1 MEFMKRYIYA
11 VSACLCA
18 LSQTLAAQNYNP
30 TVVVTNRYKAATEAA
45 RKGEVEMAVPDS
57 VRSFNM
63 TFDYSVF
70 DTPYRGAYE
79 FSPYSVEMKPSF
91 GGRRPGVFY
100 MNAGIGYTLHPELA
114 LVYTPFSNGRLS
126 LDIYG
131 NHHSYAGDYRKVGLD
146 DGNRLTGLKEDGKR
160 QYWKDWNYDMDN
172 DAGVSFRYD
181 WDRIGLTADLVY
193 DGLQQRDWLRS
204 RSLDR
209 GTAEV
214 RVFSKDTLSSGVGFG
229 TWMKYG
235 FGHDCMTPK
244 YAAERLSVGENSF
257 KAGADIGVRTKKSGR
272 FVLGMN
278 ADVAA
283 YMLGLGHRAAV
294 FEFAPRYILNVKR
307 WSFDLGVKADIPVT
321 SGGAG
326 YENSATH
333 QYVYPSVK
341 VGYGFRRIPLSLW
354 LGVDGGERM
363 NSYTT
368 LAGDFRHYGISSSSL
383 SSHATLGNTV
393 ERVRASFGLKGRI
406 RSVFGYEAFVS
417 YAERSTSVMER
428 VLLKDVEFGGGTM
441 ALPVYDLA
449 FAPSGLLTAGL
460 DARYSDDWGRV
471 DLGLRYNGLFVRD
484 EALQYIAPAALT
496 GDVSVQFN
504 IIRRIFAGIG
514 CEFSTFRS
522 GRLVTA
528 PDSMVSYRIPGFG
541 DPYFSVEFQY
551 SRMLAFWLRGSRLTG
566 QTIQRTPLYAE
577 RGPELTAG
585 LRLSF
590 GK

>member
-1 MEFMKRYIYA
+1 MKRYVIA
-11 VSACLCA
+11 ASVCLCA
-18 LSQTLAAQNYNP
+18 TALSASAQNYNP
-30 TVVVTNRYKAATEAA
+30 TVVVTNKYKAATESVQ
-45 RKGEVEMAVPDS
+45 KGEIEMAVPDS
-57 VRSFNM
+57 LRHFNM

-70 DTPYRGAYE
+70 DKPYRGAYE

-91 GGRRPGVFY
+91 GGRKPGLFY
-100 MNAGIGYTLHPELA
+100 MNAGIGYTLHPELDI
-114 LVYTPFSNGRLS
+114 VYTPVSNGRLS

-146 DGNRLTGLKEDGKR
+146 ERGRLTGLKEDGKR

-181 WDRIGLTADLVY
+181 WDRVGLTTDLAY
-193 DGLQQRDWLRS
+193 TGRQQRDWLRS

-209 GTAEV
+209 GTV
-214 RVFSKDTLSSGVGFG
+214 GLRVFSKDTVGRGVGFE
-229 TWMKYG
+229 TWLKYG
-235 FGHDCMTPK
+235 FGYDRMAPK
-244 YAAERLSVGENSF
+244 YDAERLSVGENSV
-257 KAGADIGVRTKKSGR
+257 KAGVDLSVRTGKSGR
-272 FVLGMN
+272 FILGMN

-283 YMLGLGHRAAV
+283 YMSGLSHRAAV
-294 FEFAPRYILNVKR
+294 FEFAPRYVLNVKG
-307 WSFDLGVKADIPVT
+307 WSFDLGVRADIPVT

-333 QYVYPSVK
+333 QFAYPSLK
-341 VGYGFRRIPLSLW
+341 VSYDFRRVPLNLW
-354 LGVDGGERM
+354 LGVDGGEHM
-363 NSYTT
+363 NSYTS
-368 LAGDFRHYGISSSSL
+368 LVDDFRHYGISSSSL
-383 SSHATLGNTV
+383 ASHATLGNTV

-417 YAERSTSVMER
+417 YAERSTSVLER
-428 VLLKDVEFGGGTM
+428 VLLKNMEFGGGVMT
-441 ALPVYDLA
+441 LPVYDLT

-496 GDVSVQFN
+496 GDLSVQFN
-504 IIRRIFAGIG
+504 IIRRIFVGVG
-514 CEFSTFRS
+514 CEFSTVRS
-522 GRLVTA
+522 GRLLT
-528 PDSMVSYRIPGFG
+528 DSGSMLSFRIPGFG
-541 DPYFSVEFQY
+541 EPYFSAEFQY